1 MSHGNDHQPITVMGE
16 ANYRNRL
23 RRFGIK
29 QDDRRRHMYV
39 IGKTGMGK
47 SVLLENLAISD
58 IHMDHGLCFIDP
70 HGDAAEDILEY
81 VPPHRINDVV
91 YFNPADLDFPIAFN
105 IFETVDHRYKHLVAS
120 GLVAVFKKM
129 WADSWGPR
137 LEYILRNAILALLD
151 FPSSTLLGVPRML
164 VDKQYRKKV
173 VAKITDP
180 VVKSFWVGE
189 FENYNEK
196 FMTEAISPIQNK
208 VGQFLSSSV
217 VRNILGQVKSTIDLN
232 DIMDNGKILILNLS
246 KGKLGEDNSA
256 LIGAMMITKIQL
268 AAMQR
273 AAIPE
278 EQRRDFYLYVD
289 EFQNFATEAFA
300 TVLSEARKYRLN
312 LTIANQYVEQMQEE
326 VAAAVFGNVG
336 TMVCFRIG
344 AQDGEIFEK
353 EFEPVFMAHD
363 LVNLPKYN
371 MYLKLMVDGIA
382 TPGFS
387 AQTLPIMYERYAQ
400 SQKVVAV
407 SRERYARPRM
417 EVEEMIMRWSG
428 VQVIPANAQVSDV
441 IANQAAT
448 AQLPDA
454 LSPVRQEV
462 VGQSPFQHASSPEA
476 PSSHEMNPEA
486 SAPMHRG
493 PSYQGPRAKMPG
505 LNIAEPMYPQQ
516 STEQQMPTQEY
527 SSPTPMDLVDPTE
540 PSFEHLEVPHE
551 LQEQEMQPMPTQE
564 HVLEQSQQQDYA
576 QPVQNFYANQADAT
590 LQPEAMEPAAFEPV
604 QAPTSSHEP
613 SSTSVMPSNQPP
625 ATTQI
630 KVILPEELEKQMKAQ
645 NKKKKKGKKPVDP
658 NRKMYQTVCNECGVP
673 IEVPFVPDG
682 SRPVLCQDCLP
693 EYRSRMARM
702 EAQAREERG
711 ESEPQQQAPQKSP
724 QPKQPQP
731 KRGDSGRQPRQRQD
745 RPSGQQNPPRR
756 PEPRKPRQ
764 ENRPQE
770 NKPQQPV
777 EQSKA
782 PEQKPATKPR
792 IGQSVHF

>member
-1 MSHGNDHQPITVMGE
+1 MSHGNDDQPITVLGE

-47 SVLLENLAISD
+47 TVFLQNLAISD
-58 IHMDHGLCFIDP
+58 VHAGHGLCFIDP
-70 HGDAAEDILEY
+70 HGDAAEELLEY
-81 VPPHRINDVV
+81 IPPHRINDVV
-91 YFNPADLDFPIAFN
+91 YFNPSDLDFPIAFN
-105 IFETVDHRYKHLVAS
+105 IFETVDPKYKHLVAS

-246 KGKLGEDNSA
+246 KGKLGEDNSG

-278 EQRRDFYLYVD
+278 DQRRDFFLYVD

-326 VAAAVFGNVG
+326 VASAVFGNVG

-353 EFEPVFMAHD
+353 EFEPVFLTHD
-363 LVNLPKYN
+363 FVNLPKYN
-371 MYLKLMVDGIA
+371 IYLKLMVDGIA

-387 AQTLPIMYERYAQ
+387 AQTLPIIYERYNL
-400 SQKVVAV
+400 SSKVVDV
-407 SRERYARPRM
+407 SRERYAAPRL
-417 EVEEMIMRWSG
+417 EVEERIMRWSG
-428 VQVIPANAQVSDV
+428 VQVVSATTQVADV
-441 IANQAAT
+441 IASETGEMSSAT
-448 AQLPDA
+448 ERLPMAPRTSTYAPQTQRSDQQPVDP
-454 LSPVRQEV
+454 SPVRSQNV
-462 VGQSPFQHASSPEA
+462 PTFVPTDLLRTTPVSPVAPQTV
-476 PSSHEMNPEA
+476 PSSVAPA
-486 SAPMHRG
+486 STPTRSTQTT
-493 PSYQGPRAKMPG
+493 PLP
-505 LNIAEPMYPQQ
+505 
-516 STEQQMPTQEY
+516 TEQ
-527 SSPTPMDLVDPTE
+527 VR
-540 PSFEHLEVPHE
+540 
-551 LQEQEMQPMPTQE
+551 
-564 HVLEQSQQQDYA
+564 
-576 QPVQNFYANQADAT
+576 
-590 LQPEAMEPAAFEPV
+590 
-604 QAPTSSHEP
+604 
-613 SSTSVMPSNQPP
+613 
-625 ATTQI
+625 
-630 KVILPEELEKQMKAQ
+630 VILPEELEKQRRAQ
-645 NKKKKKGKKPVDP
+645 SKKKKKGKKPVDP
-658 NRKMYQTVCNECGVP
+658 NRPMYQTTCDECGIP

-693 EYRSRMARM
+693 EFRSRIAKM

-711 ESEPQQQAPQKSP
+711 EPPLPTTPAARPAPVSRASVQPPQAPKPVS
-724 QPKQPQP
+724 QPQRARP
-731 KRGDSGRQPRQRQD
+731 STAQMQSGRAPVSS
-745 RPSGQQNPPRR
+745 PPPPRTPAPQAAPVR
-756 PEPRKPRQ
+756 TPSAPQTPPSQPSQAQPPKP
-764 ENRPQE
+764 NR
-770 NKPQQPV
+770 
-777 EQSKA
+777 
-782 PEQKPATKPR
+782 PR

>member
-1 MSHGNDHQPITVMGE
+1 MSHGHDNQPITVMGE

-47 SVLLENLAISD
+47 SNLLENLAISD
-58 IHMDHGLCFIDP
+58 VHMDHGLCFIDP
-70 HGDAAEDILEY
+70 HGDTAEDILNY
-81 VPPHRINDVV
+81 IPPHRINDVV
-91 YFNPADLDFPIAFN
+91 YFNPSDLDFPIAFN
-105 IFETVDHRYKHLVAS
+105 IFETVDARYKHLVAS
-120 GLVAVFKKM
+120 GLVGVFKKM

-387 AQTLPIMYERYAQ
+387 AQTLPIMYERFGTADRVIQ
-400 SQKVVAV
+400 V
-407 SRERYARPRM
+407 SRERYAAPRV
-417 EVEEMIMRWSG
+417 EVEERIMRWSG
-428 VQVIPANAQVSDV
+428 VQVV
-441 IANQAAT
+441 
-448 AQLPDA
+448 
-454 LSPVRQEV
+454 
-462 VGQSPFQHASSPEA
+462 
-476 PSSHEMNPEA
+476 
-486 SAPMHRG
+486 
-493 PSYQGPRAKMPG
+493 
-505 LNIAEPMYPQQ
+505 
-516 STEQQMPTQEY
+516 
-527 SSPTPMDLVDPTE
+527 
-540 PSFEHLEVPHE
+540 
-551 LQEQEMQPMPTQE
+551 
-564 HVLEQSQQQDYA
+564 
-576 QPVQNFYANQADAT
+576 
-590 LQPEAMEPAAFEPV
+590 
-604 QAPTSSHEP
+604 
-613 SSTSVMPSNQPP
+613 P
-625 ATTQI
+625 ATTQVSEVLASENQQEAAAPRPLMQNRPAQFPTRHAPTQSAEPSQPEQYGEVAQTQEQAPAPAQEPLSSMAPEPVPDLSDLASSQMMYQDVQQPQQQVRYDSQMQPQPQTQQQPVQPVQRTAPAPTEQVR
-630 KVILPEELEKQMKAQ
+630 VILPEELEKQRRAQ
-645 NKKKKKGKKPVDP
+645 GKKKRKGKKPVDP
-658 NRKMYQTVCNECGVP
+658 NRPMYQAVCDECGIP
-673 IEVPFVPDG
+673 IEIPFLPDG

-693 EYRSRMARM
+693 EFRSRMAKM
-702 EAQAREERG
+702 EAQARVERG
-711 ESEPQQQAPQKSP
+711 EDPNPPQPSQQPSAPQQPKKPHDGGDRNNRGERSRDQKRPRHEQSQRGGNSSGNRGRNEREAARKPQPPRPRPERPQQSRQP
-724 QPKQPQP
+724 EQEQPKQPAQP
-731 KRGDSGRQPRQRQD
+731 QKQD
-745 RPSGQQNPPRR
+745 TA
-756 PEPRKPRQ
+756 PRKPH
-764 ENRPQE
+764 
-770 NKPQQPV
+770 
-777 EQSKA
+777 
-782 PEQKPATKPR
+782 

>member
-1 MSHGNDHQPITVMGE
+1 MSHGHDDNQPITVLGE

-47 SVLLENLAISD
+47 SVFLENLAISD
-58 IHMDHGLCFIDP
+58 THAGHGLCFIDP
-70 HGDAAEDILEY
+70 HGDTAEDMLDYI
-81 VPPHRINDVV
+81 PPHRINDVI
-91 YFNPADLDFPIAFN
+91 YFNPSDLDFPIAFN
-105 IFETVDHRYKHLVAS
+105 IFETVDPKYKHLVAS

-232 DIMDNGKILILNLS
+232 EIMDNGKILILNLS

-278 EQRRDFYLYVD
+278 EQRRDFFLYVD

-312 LTIANQYVEQMQEE
+312 LTIANQYIEQMQEE

-336 TMVCFRIG
+336 TMVCFRVG

-353 EFEPVFMAHD
+353 EFEPVFLMHD
-363 LVNLPKYN
+363 FVNLPKYN
-371 MYLKLMVDGIA
+371 IYLKLMVDGIA

-387 AQTLPIMYERYAQ
+387 AQTLPIMYERYNM
-400 SQKVVAV
+400 SSKVIDV
-407 SRERYARPRM
+407 SRERYAAPRL
-417 EVEEMIMRWSG
+417 EVEEKIMRWSG
-428 VQVIPANAQVSDV
+428 VQVVSATTQVADV
-441 IANQAAT
+441 IANEGQAPTPQIESAT
-448 AQLPDA
+448 PIVPATRPQPA
-454 LSPVRQEV
+454 PMASSPRAPLQFQR
-462 VGQSPFQHASSPEA
+462 GPQSPFQRPIIQQPEQTQSQVQPQQMQPVEQPQQYAPQPQASSSPLPTDLGDALPAEDSYSQA
-476 PSSHEMNPEA
+476 PVAQPQA
-486 SAPMHRG
+486 KAPL
-493 PSYQGPRAKMPG
+493 P
-505 LNIAEPMYPQQ
+505 
-516 STEQQMPTQEY
+516 TEQ
-527 SSPTPMDLVDPTE
+527 VR
-540 PSFEHLEVPHE
+540 
-551 LQEQEMQPMPTQE
+551 
-564 HVLEQSQQQDYA
+564 
-576 QPVQNFYANQADAT
+576 
-590 LQPEAMEPAAFEPV
+590 
-604 QAPTSSHEP
+604 
-613 SSTSVMPSNQPP
+613 
-625 ATTQI
+625 
-630 KVILPEELEKQMKAQ
+630 VILPEELEKQRRAQ

-658 NRKMYQTVCNECGVP
+658 NRPMYQTVCDECGIP

-693 EYRSRMARM
+693 EFRSRMAKM

-711 ESEPQQQAPQKSP
+711 EAPL
-724 QPKQPQP
+724 
-731 KRGDSGRQPRQRQD
+731 
-745 RPSGQQNPPRR
+745 
-756 PEPRKPRQ
+756 
-764 ENRPQE
+764 
-770 NKPQQPV
+770 QQPV
-777 EQSKA
+777 QSTKPQTPKSMSRPVSQPQRARPTSTQASSGQTSKRVA
-782 PEQKPATKPR
+782 PRPTPQKVVPTPRPNTSPTPPHTPDKQPPKGNRPR

>member
-1 MSHGNDHQPITVMGE
+1 MSHGHDNQPITVMGE

-29 QDDRRRHMYV
+29 KDDRRRHMYV

-47 SVLLENLAISD
+47 SVLLENMTISD
-58 IHMDHGLCFIDP
+58 IHAGNGLCFIDP
-70 HGDAAEDILEY
+70 HGDAAEDILNY
-81 VPPHRINDVV
+81 IPPHRINDVV

-105 IFETVDHRYKHLVAS
+105 IFETVDPRYKHLVAS

-189 FENYNEK
+189 FENYNDR
-196 FMTEAISPIQNK
+196 FMVEAISPIQNK

-217 VRNILGQVKSTIDLN
+217 VRNILGQVKSTINLN
-232 DIMDNGKILILNLS
+232 EIMDTGKILILNLS

-312 LTIANQYVEQMQEE
+312 LIIAHQYIEQMQEE

-353 EFEPVFMAHD
+353 EFEPIFMAHD

-387 AQTLPIMYERYAQ
+387 ANTLPIVYERYNTAD
-400 SQKVVAV
+400 KVIQV
-407 SRERYARPRM
+407 SRERYAAPRLK
-417 EVEEMIMRWSG
+417 VEEQIMRWSG
-428 VQVIPANAQVSDV
+428 VQVISATSSVAEAVEQENQNVLPEPQEQAVPAPQQNRMRLQ
-441 IANQAAT
+441 NN
-448 AQLPDA
+448 PE
-454 LSPVRQEV
+454 PV
-462 VGQSPFQHASSPEA
+462 QSP
-476 PSSHEMNPEA
+476 
-486 SAPMHRG
+486 
-493 PSYQGPRAKMPG
+493 
-505 LNIAEPMYPQQ
+505 
-516 STEQQMPTQEY
+516 
-527 SSPTPMDLVDPTE
+527 
-540 PSFEHLEVPHE
+540 
-551 LQEQEMQPMPTQE
+551 MQ
-564 HVLEQSQQQDYA
+564 
-576 QPVQNFYANQADAT
+576 QPVQESRQNPMDSLEIDQEVQDVQVADPYQQMAQQPHASQAA
-590 LQPEAMEPAAFEPV
+590 PAPQV
-604 QAPTSSHEP
+604 
-613 SSTSVMPSNQPP
+613 
-625 ATTQI
+625 
-630 KVILPEELEKQMKAQ
+630 KVILPEELEKQKRAQ

-658 NRKMYQTVCNECGVP
+658 NRPMYQATCDECGIP

-693 EYRSRMARM
+693 EFRSRMARM
-702 EAQAREERG
+702 EAQARAERG
-711 ESEPQQQAPQKSP
+711 EEPLPEKKTEQQSK
-724 QPKQPQP
+724 
-731 KRGDSGRQPRQRQD
+731 
-745 RPSGQQNPPRR
+745 
-756 PEPRKPRQ
+756 
-764 ENRPQE
+764 RPQE
-770 NKPQQPV
+770 RREQRNDQPRKSEPRRSSASKPQSQQPKTRPAQQPQRIPKPPQV
-777 EQSKA
+777 KQSTPNNA
-782 PEQKPATKPR
+782 PR